1 MNNDLLT
8 IGTALAAAV
17 ISIAALL
24 PKLLA
29 NFKKDKLDGAVA
41 STHHSMVDGIQSSY
55 EKQLNNLSD
64 RFNKLDTKVQGMDST
79 IHNQAIKIT
88 RLIVVLIHMQGLLE
102 DASVPIPKH
111 IQEEINNLTSP
122 PEHEAKGEA

>member
-1 MNNDLLT
+1 MYNDLLT

-17 ISIAALL
+17 ISLAALL

-41 STHHSMVDGIQSSY
+41 STHTSMVDGIQSSY
-55 EKQLNNLSD
+55 EKQLNNLSE
-64 RFNKLDTKVQGMDST
+64 RFNKLDAKVQGMDNT
-79 IHNQAIKIT
+79 IHTQAIKIT
-88 RLIVVLIHMQGLLE
+88 RLMVVLIHMQGLLE

-111 IQEEINNLTSP
+111 IQVEIDNLTTPSDQDP
-122 PEHEAKGEA
+122 KGEA